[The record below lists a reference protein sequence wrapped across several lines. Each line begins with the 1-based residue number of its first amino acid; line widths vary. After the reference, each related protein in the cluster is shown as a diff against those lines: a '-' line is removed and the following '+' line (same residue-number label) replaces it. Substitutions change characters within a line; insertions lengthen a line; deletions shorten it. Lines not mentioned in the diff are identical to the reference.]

1 MSATTAERLQK
12 ENNSSGDPLPQQK
25 AASDAQFALSASARN
40 QGSTSLRQLVRLQLK
55 MRFLSSIRIV
65 RVSLALAVALWMAG
79 AGCMFG
85 CENMV
90 SAATSSD
97 VVAHENTSTIVA
109 TGEACASMQSH
120 HCCPKRGAHSAPQ
133 ASAKTHSHETA
144 SLVPAL
150 AGIPGPMMD
159 CPLAVNAAAALAKAG
174 SDQSNAA
181 SVSVSGRTFLSDSPA
196 QASAFVR
203 PLRLP
208 NRGHTHL
215 RLCVFLI

>member
-1 MSATTAERLQK
+1 
-12 ENNSSGDPLPQQK
+12 
-25 AASDAQFALSASARN
+25 
-40 QGSTSLRQLVRLQLK
+40 

-79 AGCMFG
+79 AGCMLG
-85 CENMV
+85 CGNMV

-97 VVAHENTSTIVA
+97 VVSHENTSTIVA
-109 TGEACASMQSH
+109 TGGACASMQSH
-120 HCCPKRGAHSAPQ
+120 HCCAKHRAQSAPK
-133 ASAKTHSHETA
+133 ASAKTHSDQTT

-150 AGIPGPMMD
+150 AGIPGSMME
-159 CPLAVNAAAALAKAG
+159 CPLAVNAAAALSKAG

-181 SVSVSGRTFLSDSPA
+181 LVAVSGRTFLSDSPA

-215 RLCVFLI
+215 RCCVFLI